1 MRKGLTKAQSD
12 MKLANLNT
20 IFNILNDKTPLSRAD
35 LAKISGMS
43 PTSITRFVS
52 SMLSINLLKESR
64 AAEKKVGRTA
74 SWLTINPDAF
84 YSVGINI
91 DSGYIHVSIL
101 NFRKEIIA
109 DQYTRITVLNPTMDQ
124 VLAIAY
130 DLYLDALR
138 QTAVSPDR
146 ICGIGVSVVGV
157 MTDSEIL
164 EFTPQLKWKGIN
176 IRRAVIEKFRFDN
189 VVVENDCN
197 SSLAG
202 QLVLHP
208 EYKEKSVA
216 CLCLGSGVGSAVSYQ
231 GVLFTQPG
239 RVSFS
244 EIGHTTVE
252 PDGML
257 CDCGNRGCLQ
267 TFIAEDALVK
277 RAQAHDPSI
286 RLLDE
291 IHQAWQQK
299 IPWARK
305 LIAQACSYV
314 KIGINNLACVYN
326 PDIILIGGESVDDY
340 WDMFRGIMEGPQP
353 LFYPFKDKLTILPF
367 SKKYQSSIIGVSCQ
381 VQDIYLQQLLR
392 ETL

>member
-1 MRKGLTKAQSD
+1 MKKGLTKAQAD
-12 MKLANLNT
+12 MKLANLTT
-20 IFNILNDKTPLSRAD
+20 IFNILYDKTPISRAD

-43 PTSITRFVS
+43 PTSITRFVT
-52 SMLSINLLKESR
+52 SMLSVNLLRETP
-64 AAEKKVGRTA
+64 AEEKKVGRTA
-74 SWLTINPDAF
+74 AWLAINPDAF

-91 DSGYIHVSIL
+91 DSGYIHVALL
-101 NFRKEIIA
+101 NFRKQIIA
-109 DQYTRITVLNPTMDQ
+109 DEYTRITIASPTMEQILD
-124 VLAIAY
+124 IAY
-130 DLYLDALR
+130 DLYLSTLN
-138 QTAVSPDR
+138 QTAVTPDR

-157 MTDSEIL
+157 MNDSEIL

-176 IRRAVIEKFRFDN
+176 IRRAVIEKFCFEN

-197 SSLAG
+197 SSLVG

-216 CLCLGSGVGSAVSYQ
+216 CICLGSGVGSAFWCQ
-231 GVLFTQPG
+231 GSLFTRPG

-244 EIGHTTVE
+244 EIGHTLVE

-267 TFIAEDALVK
+267 TFIAEEALIK
-277 RAQAHDPSI
+277 RAQAHEPSI
-286 RLLDE
+286 TLLEE
-291 IHQAWQQK
+291 IHQAWLSE
-299 IPWARK
+299 IPWARE
-305 LIAQACSYV
+305 LIAQACSYI

-340 WDMFRGIMEGPQP
+340 WDMFYGIMEGPQP

-381 VQDIYLQQLLR
+381 VQEIYLQQLLR

>member
-20 IFNILNDKTPLSRAD
+20 IFRILYDKTPLSRAD

-43 PTSITRFVS
+43 PTSITRFVT
-52 SMLSINLLKESR
+52 SMLSINLLRESR
-64 AAEKKVGRTA
+64 AKERKVGRTA
-74 SWLTINPDAF
+74 AWLTINPDAF

-91 DSGYIHVSIL
+91 DSSYIHVAIL
-101 NFRKEIIA
+101 NFRKQIIA
-109 DQYTRITVLNPTMDQ
+109 DQYTRITVQVPTIDQ
-124 VLAIAY
+124 ILSIAY
-130 DLYLDALR
+130 DLYLDTLR
-138 QTAVSPDR
+138 QTAIHPDK

-164 EFTPQLKWKGIN
+164 EFTPQLKWKGVN
-176 IRRAVIEKFRFDN
+176 IRQAVIEKFRFDN
-189 VVVENDCN
+189 VIVENGCN
-197 SSLAG
+197 SSLVG

-267 TFIAEDALVK
+267 TFIAEEALVK
-277 RAQAHDPSI
+277 RAQVHDPSVT
-286 RLLDE
+286 LLSQ
-291 IHQAWQQK
+291 IHHAWEQQ
-299 IPWARK
+299 IPWARE
-305 LIAQACSYV
+305 LIAQACSYI

-340 WDMFRGIMEGPQP
+340 WDMFYGIMEGPQP

-381 VQDIYLQQLLR
+381 VQEIYLQQLLR